1 MSDQGFFTGDA
12 FSVVRLTQALND
24 LKFVPGR
31 LEELNIFQA
40 DFVAT
45 TSIAVERQGDI
56 LVIVPPSP
64 RGGPGHTIASTTRD
78 LHTFAIPH
86 FEINDAV
93 YADTVQNIRAF
104 GDESALQSVMTM
116 TTARLKTAS
125 NSMAATEEHSRMGAV
140 RGIVTYADGSTLN
153 LFNEFGVTQA
163 PEIDFDLDNAA
174 PMPGALRRACA
185 SVTRQIGEA
194 LGGIPFNGIHALCG
208 DNFFDD
214 LLAHVEVRE
223 AFIGWTEAKILREG
237 YVGPNRKSYGI
248 FEFGGI
254 VFENYRGATI
264 PSAAKDGA
272 PQTFIS
278 TDKMQAFP
286 LGVPGLFKTVYAPA
300 DYVETVNTLGKRLY
314 ARTAPWANSKG
325 MALDTQMNAL
335 QYCSRPK
342 VLVSGRRT

>member
-1 MSDQGFFTGDA
+1 MLDIFTGDA
-12 FSVVRLTQALND
+12 FSVVRLTQALMD
-24 LKFVPGR
+24 LKYVPGR
-31 LEELNIFQA
+31 LEDLGLFEV
-40 DFVAT
+40 DRVDT
-45 TSIAVERQGDI
+45 TVISVERKGDI

-64 RGGPGHTIASTTRD
+64 RGGPGFTIGYDKRD
-78 LHTFAIPH
+78 MRPLIVPH
-86 FEINDAV
+86 FEIEDAV

-104 GDESALQSVMTM
+104 GDETTLETVVARVAQRLQIH
-116 TTARLKTAS
+116 S
-125 NSMAATEEHSRMGAV
+125 NSFAATEEHARMGAV

-153 LFNEFGVTQA
+153 LFNEFGVAA
-163 PEIDFDLDNAA
+163 PAEIDFDLDNVNPAE
-174 PMPGALRRACA
+174 GALRKACA
-185 SVTRQIGEA
+185 AITRRMSDA

-214 LLAHVEVRE
+214 LLAHVEVR
-223 AFIGWTEAKILREG
+223 ASYLGWSGAQILRDG

-300 DYVETVNTLGKRLY
+300 DYVETVNTLGRRLY
-314 ARTAPWANSKG
+314 AKQYLMTNGKG
-325 MALDTQMNAL
+325 IHLDTQMNAL